1 MDKGTKM
8 KGYLMEKKL
17 GKEMKTLIKG
27 DEVEMINLK
36 TKIVQARKK
45 NVQWIL
51 RKQCIIFNIIQNYF

>member
-8 KGYLMEKKL
+8 KGYLMEIKL